1 MLPSPFNKGSPYQ
14 VLGLENTMLAK
25 PHAWLNLFG
34 PGHFIGVGLP
44 ILLIMAAGV
53 GSFIASITSASLM
66 LIALAM
72 ALATELYFIFVWVF
86 ARGVRSQGRFSPTH
100 VLNYVHASSPLLLV
114 ASIIFPI
121 WILGLLFMRLIQP
134 AHIEVN
140 LILIV
145 AGSVFL
151 VNGIAASVMENAI
164 CRTRHFRS
172 RVGLLKRLLVPS
184 GIAFGGGILAI
195 LIDSVLVT
203 DDIGAL
209 LIMAWFMSSMRPEDL
224 GV

>member
-1 MLPSPFNKGSPYQ
+1 
-14 VLGLENTMLAK
+14 MLAK
-25 PHAWLNLFG
+25 PHAWSNLFG
-34 PGHFIGVGLP
+34 PGQFIGVGLP
-44 ILLIMAAGV
+44 FLLIMAAGMS
-53 GSFIASITSASLM
+53 SFIASITSASLM

-121 WILGLLFMRLIQP
+121 WILGLLFIRLFRP
-134 AHIEVN
+134 AHVETN
-140 LILIV
+140 LIIIV
-145 AGSVFL
+145 AGSTFL
-151 VNGIAASVMENAI
+151 VNGIAAILMEKTI
-164 CRTRHFRS
+164 CRSRHFRS
-172 RVGLLKRLLVPS
+172 RSGLLKRLLTPS
-184 GIAFGGGILAI
+184 VIALGGGIFAI
-195 LIDSVLVT
+195 FTDIELII

-209 LIMAWFMSSMRPEDL
+209 MIMVWFMSSMRPEDL